1 MAVAALDT
9 VLWQRAPPSTSRGCA
24 YSRAPRAGGEPEP
37 LLRDRRA
44 PRPAMGCLTLG
55 TWRVAASASYLWDN
69 LCAGCVLSTNIFF
82 NIVWR
87 GVFSAVF

>member
-1 MAVAALDT
+1 MAEGVAG
-9 VLWQRAPPSTSRGCA
+9 APPSTSRGCA
-24 YSRAPRAGGEPEP
+24 YSRAPRAGAEPEP